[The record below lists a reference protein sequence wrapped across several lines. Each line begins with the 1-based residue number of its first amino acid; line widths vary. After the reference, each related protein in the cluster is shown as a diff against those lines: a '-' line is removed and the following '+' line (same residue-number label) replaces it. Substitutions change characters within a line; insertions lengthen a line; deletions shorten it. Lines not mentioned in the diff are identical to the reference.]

1 MKTAWWFG
9 GIMIMITGCSTHTPA
24 PKPPLDPAQKAES
37 SLPDSSLTR
46 SRTDPYCCTLP
57 QELEVSSPV
66 LGPKIND
73 LERFEQSVVPYV
85 EQNGIDRE
93 SLLDI
98 QKNFDKAYYTPWSYT
113 APPITALEASWP
125 LRSFRGGY
133 GSNLRPLPPMWFQ
146 EMAVQANFEAFGT
159 LNQKAVALRW
169 MDLRAL
175 PTPKPLYRDP
185 SLPGEGYPFDMLQ
198 NSSVSYNEPLFISH
212 TSIDGAWSYVFSN
225 SASGWV
231 PSDGIA
237 PIDDAMAQTVRT
249 SEKLFILEDNV
260 PLYDSANRFV
270 AYSRVGMLL
279 PMEKEQRYEYYA
291 LAYDK
296 NGSFKS
302 VSIPKTAARV
312 GVTPLNKESLIRL
325 GGQMLKNTY
334 GWGGMYGERDCS
346 SMIRDM
352 YTPFGIWLPRNS
364 ASQARRGEVISLE
377 GLSNE
382 EKLSMIKT
390 KGIPFETIVYLKGH
404 VLLYVG
410 TYQENVLMM
419 HNVWGI
425 RTIDK
430 TGKKGRQIVGKAVI
444 STLELGVELEE
455 FDPDNNMLGR
465 VISMN
470 IFTKHPV
477 LLSKGAK
484 PPKKKKGKAL

>member
-1 MKTAWWFG
+1 MKKSAGWFG
-9 GIMIMITGCSTHTPA
+9 GIMIMIAGCGTHTPL
-24 PKPPLDPAQKAES
+24 PQPPLAPVHKTEPSVPAP
-37 SLPDSSLTR
+37 SLALNP
-46 SRTDPYCCTLP
+46 TDPYCCTLP
-57 QELEVSSPV
+57 QELDVSSPV

-85 EQNGIDRE
+85 EQSGVDRE
-93 SLLDI
+93 SLLDV

-113 APPITALEASWP
+113 APPITAMEASWP

-159 LNQKAVALRW
+159 LNQKAIALRW

-198 NSSVSYNEPLFISH
+198 NSSVNYQEPLFISH

-231 PSDGIA
+231 PSDGIT
-237 PIDDAMAQTVRT
+237 PIDEATADKIRS
-249 SEKLFILEDNV
+249 SEKLFVMEDNV

-270 AYSRVGMLL
+270 AYSRIGMVL
-279 PMEKEQRYEYYA
+279 PIEKEQQYEYYA
-291 LAYDK
+291 LAFESG
-296 NGSFKS
+296 GSKS
-302 VSIPKTAARV
+302 VSIHKTAARI
-312 GVTPLNKESLIRL
+312 GTSRLNREDLARI
-325 GGQMLKNTY
+325 GEQMLKNTY

-364 ASQARRGEVISLE
+364 ASQAKRGEVISLE

-382 EKLSMIKT
+382 EKLSVIKT

-404 VLLYVG
+404 VLLYAG

-430 TGKKGRQIVGKAVI
+430 AGKKGRQIVGKAVI
-444 STLELGVELEE
+444 STLELGSELEE

-465 VISMN
+465 VVSMN
-470 IFTKHPV
+470 IFTKSPV
-477 LLSKGAK
+477 MLSKGAK
-484 PPKKKKGKAL
+484 PPKKKKKAL